1 MLRVAA
7 LALLFVLGSAAGAR
21 AIEQQTGPIYV
32 IIPFGEPGDSDPVL
46 KRATRQLALDLTDK
60 RIRTAVAMPMDQIE
74 AVGTARALCG
84 SYSADGLIVPSL
96 RFEQSKERNLTGF
109 LPVVGG
115 VVSSS
120 GVFDRS
126 PIRAS
131 LRLYLV
137 DCTGVVRSKTFT
149 TANKVHKGQNV
160 QAGLTEIANE
170 AMSEAVDEFADRP
183 PAPGSSPE
191 PAPSPVPAGR

>member
-1 MLRVAA
+1 MLRFAA
-7 LALLFVLGSAAGAR
+7 LVLLLVLGSAAGAR
-21 AIEQQTGPIYV
+21 AVEEQTGPVYV

-46 KRATRQLALDLTDK
+46 KRATHQLALDLTDK
-60 RIRTAVAMPMDQIE
+60 RIRAAVATPMDQIE
-74 AVGTARALCG
+74 AVGTAHTLCG
-84 SYSADGLIVPSL
+84 SYNAEGLIIPTI

-109 LPVVGG
+109 IPVVGG

-137 DCTGVVRSKTFT
+137 DCGGVVRWKTFT

-160 QAGLTEIANE
+160 QAGLTEITNE
-170 AMSEAVDEFADRP
+170 AMEEAVDEFADRP
-183 PAPGSSPE
+183 PSPSQ
-191 PAPSPVPAGR
+191 SPVPAGR